1 MRVVM
6 DKFEQFKRI
15 YKRFVDGT
23 RWLNRQM
30 EKGIDVERDKRE
42 FQILVV
48 EPMDALWQTFTDEEK
63 DYWLKVDTAIKVF
76 EGTIV

>member
-1 MRVVM
+1 M

-15 YKRFVDGT
+15 YKRFTDGT

-63 DYWLKVDTAIKVF
+63 DYWLKVDKAIKVF

>member
-1 MRVVM
+1 M

-15 YKRFVDGT
+15 YKRFTDGT

-63 DYWLKVDTAIKVF
+63 EYWLKVDKAIKVF

>member
-1 MRVVM
+1 M
-6 DKFEQFKRI
+6 DTFEQFKRL
-15 YKRFVDGT
+15 YKRFIDGT

-30 EKGIDVERDKRE
+30 EKGVDVERDKRE

-48 EPMDALWQTFTDEEK
+48 EPMDALWQMFTDEEK

>member
-1 MRVVM
+1 M

-15 YKRFVDGT
+15 YKRFTDGT

-30 EKGIDVERDKRE
+30 GKGIDVERDKRE

-63 DYWLKVDTAIKVF
+63 DYWLKVDKAIKVF